1 MVYATDSSTIAIV
14 IEYSQLVLGASI
26 LGLGDVGNANSTR
39 CDTHLFDVFL
49 QSLLHFVELAVD
61 TFQSIACHLLA
72 LAQVL
77 GIAIHR
83 HLAHMDISDDW
94 LGTLGTYT
102 GGLEPYPAC
111 GGMDAN
117 CTQTIEYTQATLLQ
131 QKIEYK
137 LLNNYTNDEFNF

>member
-49 QSLLHFVELAVD
+49 QFVLHFLELV
-61 TFQSIACHLLA
+61 THSIQSITCNLMEM
-72 LAQVL
+72 AQIL
-77 GIAIHR
+77 GIIIYGYFT
-83 HLAHMDISDDW
+83 HLDNSNDW
-94 LGTLGTYT
+94 FGSLGTYI